1 MATACITGASSG
13 IGKALAIR
21 LSRMG
26 YNLILVARNTKALN
40 SLASRLE
47 TKCRI
52 IPCDL
57 TDEDSCRTLAD
68 TLKKY
73 RLKILVNSAG
83 FGDIGHFHETSLSKD
98 LDMIDVNI
106 KAVHILTKE
115 LLGDFIARDE
125 GYILNVS
132 SSAGL
137 FPGGPHMAAYYATKA
152 YITSLTNSISEEL
165 KEAGSN
171 VHISALCPGPV
182 NTNFNNTANV
192 RFALKGISADF
203 CAKYALEKMFKNK
216 LIIVP
221 TFTMKTAVMCA
232 KFAPR
237 KIMLRAASHQQRKKY
252 RAR

>member
-26 YNLILVARNTKALN
+26 YNLILVSRNTKALR
-40 SLASRLE
+40 SLAEKLE

-57 TDEDSCRTLAD
+57 TDEDSCRTLAE

-73 RLKILVNSAG
+73 RLKILINNAG
-83 FGDIGHFHETSLSKD
+83 FGDIGRFHETSLSKD

-115 LLGDFIARDE
+115 LLADFVKRDE
-125 GYILNVS
+125 GYILNVAS
-132 SSAGL
+132 CAGL
-137 FPGGPHMAAYYATKA
+137 LPGGPHMAAYYSTKA
-152 YITSLTNSISEEL
+152 YVTSLTSSIYEEL
-165 KEAGSN
+165 REARSN

-182 NTNFNNTANV
+182 DTNFNNTANV
-192 RFALKGISADF
+192 RFALNGISADY
-203 CAKYALEKMFKNK
+203 CAKYALDKMFRNK
-216 LIIVP
+216 LIITP
-221 TFTMKTAVMCA
+221 TITVKAAVMCSRL
-232 KFAPR
+232 APR
-237 KIMLRAASHQQRKKY
+237 KLSLIVTSHQQRKKY
-252 RAR
+252 